1 MTIHLKDVDGMAD
14 SVDPDQTASLR
25 SGFALLARIF
35 IVILKVILIHHHN
48 FSSCSFHACIQKG
61 NERAFTI

>member
-1 MTIHLKDVDGMAD
+1 MAD

-35 IVILKVILIHHHN
+35 IVILKGTIIIISLHV
-48 FSSCSFHACIQKG
+48 SFHACIQKG